1 VLAREPV
8 AGLVALFLGLPTVLL
23 NGAAIRSLV
32 FSAPSPKGVPLTAS
46 TAPKLITMI
55 EEVQQTIGCRALK
68 GVLVVP
74 ACNASA
80 YQAGSIWRPRNFLL
94 IGYPLLLV
102 LSPEQ
107 LKAVVAHE
115 LAHFA
120 NGDSRLAGLVYRIRV
135 SWLRLAGVLNE
146 RGTVPIFVRCV
157 FTRYL
162 PRLEAGSAE
171 VARAHEFFADQ
182 AAAAVSSPTTSSRMI
197 SPLSTLEPS
206 SGHPLRQP
214 RATSMSHPVPSRAFT
229 VRNFFLPVP
238 LQTLTYSMAASEQSF
253 TLTTLIRH

>member
-1 VLAREPV
+1 MP
-8 AGLVALFLGLPTVLL
+8 
-23 NGAAIRSLV
+23 RS
-32 FSAPSPKGVPLTAS
+32 
-46 TAPKLITMI
+46 
-55 EEVQQTIGCRALK
+55 K

-146 RGTVPIFVRCV
+146 RGTVPIFVRWV

-171 VARAHEFFADQ
+171 VARAHEVLCRSSRRCA
-182 AAAAVSSPTTSSRMI
+182 SSPTTAAEALI
-197 SPLSTLEPS
+197 ANDIAAEHFGAKF
-206 SGHPLRQP
+206 GHPLRQP